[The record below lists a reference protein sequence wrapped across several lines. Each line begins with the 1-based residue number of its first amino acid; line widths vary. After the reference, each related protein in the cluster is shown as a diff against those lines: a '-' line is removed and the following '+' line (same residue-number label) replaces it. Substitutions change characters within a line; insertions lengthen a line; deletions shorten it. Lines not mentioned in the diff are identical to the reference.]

1 MWQARHFLVRVLTY
15 CAAIG
20 MLGLPSTTNAKTGQ
34 AVLLIA
40 NQAYRWA
47 PLETPTNDVTALAQN
62 FQKLGFAVQQANNLT
77 QNDFFAT
84 VDRFVKQN
92 AHVDTLVFFYAGH
105 AVQLNGRNYLIPID
119 AEIDSPDLLS
129 KLFDL
134 GYLLEQLA
142 SIPTKSRLVILDAC
156 RSNPFSSAPNASS
169 GLSELVAP
177 PNTLVAFSTSP
188 GNTADDGDG
197 VHSPYTYGLL
207 KYLFQPETRVE
218 LAFKSIRRYV
228 RTATENHQIPWE
240 STSLEHDINFS
251 NKSRMATASPGKKNA
266 AAGKG
271 SSGGPGRNQDL
282 CARIFAKYSIG
293 LMSLTPEEQA
303 AASHCK

>member
-1 MWQARHFLVRVLTY
+1 MRHLTRWLLCCLAAGSLALSGAAQAK
-15 CAAIG
+15 
-20 MLGLPSTTNAKTGQ
+20 SGQ

-40 NQAYRWA
+40 NQNYRWA
-47 PLETPTNDVTALAQN
+47 PLETPINDMTALAEN
-62 FQKLGFAVQQANNLT
+62 FKKLGFVVRQASNLT

-84 VDRFVKQN
+84 VDNFVKQN
-92 AHVDTLVFFYAGH
+92 AQVETLVFFYAGH
-105 AVQLNGRNYLIPID
+105 AVQLNGRNYLIPVD

-134 GYLLEQLA
+134 TYLLEQLS
-142 SIPTKSRLVILDAC
+142 SIPTKSRLIILDAC
-156 RSNPFSSAPNASS
+156 RSNPFSSMPNASS

-197 VHSPYTYGLL
+197 THSPYTRGLL
-207 KYLFQPETRVE
+207 RYLFQPETGVE
-218 LAFKSIRRYV
+218 MAFKSIRRHV
-228 RTATENHQIPWE
+228 RTATENHQVPWE
-240 STSLEHDINFS
+240 STSLEHDIRFAN
-251 NKSRMATASPGKKNA
+251 NTAMAASQPGKKNA
-266 AAGKG
+266 KAGKEG
-271 SSGGPGRNQDL
+271 GGPGRNQDL